1 MAADSLGAA
10 LLRLPPSWHGFW
22 FDTVDSTQDAARAA
36 AGRGAADR
44 SLFVADYQRAGRG
57 RQGRTWFAEPG
68 AALLMSI
75 LFREISRESDI
86 KPWRFTS
93 LAALSVVE
101 AIQPLLAS
109 GAVAIKWPNDVML
122 DDRKV
127 AGILAETRWDGRE
140 LQAIVGIG
148 LNVTASPEM
157 VDATTLAKHTDGP
170 IDRGDV
176 LLRVIQRLE
185 YWLGQPDRT
194 LHHAWQVHL
203 WRRGQRL
210 RLHDLGHEEE
220 VVVLSVDP
228 DGTLEVLRADGTRLR
243 TSTGELLA

>member
-1 MAADSLGAA
+1 MASDSLAAA
-10 LLRLPPSWHGFW
+10 LLRLPPPWHGFW
-22 FDTVDSTQDAARAA
+22 FDIVDSTQDVARAA
-36 AGRGAADR
+36 ASRGAVDR

-57 RQGRTWFAEPG
+57 RQGRTWLAEPG

-75 LFREISRESDI
+75 LFKELGRGPAV

-109 GAVAIKWPNDVML
+109 GQAAIKWPNDVML

-148 LNVTASPEM
+148 LNVTASPEA
-157 VDATTLAKHTDGP
+157 VEAATLARYADGP
-170 IDRGDV
+170 VDRGDV
-176 LLRVIQRLE
+176 LLRIIDRLE
-185 YWLGQPDRT
+185 YWLGQPGEA
-194 LHHAWQVHL
+194 LHETWQAHL

-210 RLHDLGHEEE
+210 TLVDVGQEEE
-220 VVVLSVDP
+220 VVVVKVDA
-228 DGTLEVLRADGTRLR
+228 DGTLEVERADGTRHHT
-243 TSTGELLA
+243 TSGELLP